1 MSKLP
6 LKSKIIEIIYRGYE
20 YSLEKYYYEGE
31 DPFFLLYGQKYTT
44 ELDSDFFDRLDQLHR
59 DRKIDEILKK
69 N

>member
-1 MSKLP
+1 MIKLP
-6 LKSKIIEIIYRGYE
+6 LKSKIIEINYRGYE

-31 DPFFLLYGQKYTT
+31 GGQKYTTT
-44 ELDSDFFDRLDQLHR
+44 ELDSDFFDRLDQMHR